1 MQSKLIIT
9 VLALALCAA
18 ASWAETGAG
27 APSDPLKQLEIRA
40 GAVKSGKASE
50 YAPDALK
57 EALSGVAAAQA
68 AAAGGSQRFTQQRIE
83 LAELLLNIA
92 DAKAAERE
100 LLEKVAVQ
108 RVELKKLEAQLEKNL
123 QGEVKP

>member
-1 MQSKLIIT
+1 MRSTLIIA

-27 APSDPLKQLEIRA
+27 APGDPLKQLESRSA
-40 GAVKSGKASE
+40 ELKGGKVAE
-50 YAPDALK
+50 YAPEALK
-57 EALSGVAAAQA
+57 EAQFAIAAAQA
-68 AAAGGSQRFTQQRIE
+68 AVAGGNRRLAQQRVE
-83 LAELLLNIA
+83 MANLLLTVSET
-92 DAKAAERE
+92 KAAERE

-123 QGEVKP
+123 QGGG